1 MKNNKILSFTNN
13 NMRKH
18 ILILTLA
25 VFSLGLYS
33 CGGNS
38 NSEVKPEKKLTL
50 VKVKTLETQYFE
62 EKYSVVGV
70 VKPFTSAKL
79 SSEEGGVITYLG
91 VDKGSRVGR
100 GQVVVRLN
108 KDTDV
113 ASYEQ
118 SKAQYELAKSTFERI
133 ERLYNDKIATESQY
147 TDAKLQL
154 DIAERTL
161 NVFNVRL
168 SKSYVTSPISGVVDA
183 KYMNIGEMT
192 APGAPIL
199 NIVDISRVKV
209 TAGIPERYLGNIT
222 KGESVKITFDVFP
235 NEEFSGIINFVSPV
249 LNQLN
254 RTYEVEVT
262 IQNPQG
268 RLKPEMSA
276 NLAFTLLKVPNAIVL
291 EQDLIVD
298 NGDEKFV
305 FVVEGNVAKKRVLK
319 VGATNNNMAYI
330 ESGLN
335 AGDRLVNVGFQYLA
349 DNDTVD
355 VAQ

>member
-1 MKNNKILSFTNN
+1 MG
-13 NMRKH
+13 KH
-18 ILILTLA
+18 ILILALVLVSLTLYA
-25 VFSLGLYS
+25 
-33 CGGNS
+33 CGGKGQG
-38 NSEVKPEKKLTL
+38 EVQQEKKRTL
-50 VKVKTLETQYFE
+50 VKVQTIEQQYFE
-62 EKYSVVGV
+62 EKYTVVGI

-79 SSEEGGVITYLG
+79 SSEEGGVITYLA
-91 VDKGSRVGR
+91 VDKGSRVGK

-108 KDTDV
+108 KDTDI

-118 SKAQYELAKSTFERI
+118 SKAQYELAKSMFERT
-133 ERLYNDKIATESQY
+133 ERLYNDKVATESQF

-161 NVFNVRL
+161 NVFDVRL
-168 SKSYVTSPISGVVDA
+168 SKSYITSPISGVVDA
-183 KYMNIGEMT
+183 KFMNIGEMT

-209 TAGIPERYLGNIT
+209 AAGIPERYLGNIT

-235 NEEFSGIINFVSPV
+235 NEEFSGVINFVSPV
-249 LNQLN
+249 LNQMN

-262 IQNPQG
+262 IQNPNG

-276 NLAFTLLKVPNAIVL
+276 NLTFTLLKVPNAIVL

-298 NGDEKFV
+298 NGEEKFA
-305 FVVEGNVAKKRVLK
+305 FVLDGNVAKKRVLK

-335 AGDRLVNVGFQYLA
+335 PGDRLINVGFQYLA

>member
-1 MKNNKILSFTNN
+1 
-13 NMRKH
+13 MRKH
-18 ILILTLA
+18 ILIL
-25 VFSLGLYS
+25 VMVVMSVYLYS
-33 CGGNS
+33 CGGNGQG
-38 NSEVKPEKKLTL
+38 EVMPEKKRTL
-50 VKVKTLETQYFE
+50 VKVRTLEPQYFE
-62 EKYSVVGV
+62 EKYVVVGI

-79 SSEEGGVITYLG
+79 SSEEGGVITYLA

-108 KDTDV
+108 KDTDL

-118 SKAQYELAKSTFERI
+118 SKAQYELAKAMFERT
-133 ERLYNDKIATESQY
+133 ERLYNDKVSTESQY

-161 NVFNVRL
+161 NVYNVRL
-168 SKSYVTSPISGVVDA
+168 SKSYITSPISGVVDA
-183 KYMNIGEMT
+183 KFMNIGEMT

-209 TAGIPERYLGNIT
+209 AAGIPERYLGNIT

-235 NEEFSGIINFVSPV
+235 NEEFSGVISFVSPV
-249 LNQLN
+249 LNPLN

-262 IQNPQG
+262 IQNPNG
-268 RLKPEMSA
+268 RLKPEMSSS
-276 NLAFTLLKVPNAIVL
+276 LTFTLLKVPNAIVL

-298 NGDEKFV
+298 NGDEKFA
-305 FVVEGNVAKKRVLK
+305 FVLDGIVAKKRVLK
-319 VGATNNNMAYI
+319 VGGTNNNVAYI

-335 AGDRLVNVGFQYLA
+335 SGDKLINVGFQYLG

-355 VAQ
+355 VAP